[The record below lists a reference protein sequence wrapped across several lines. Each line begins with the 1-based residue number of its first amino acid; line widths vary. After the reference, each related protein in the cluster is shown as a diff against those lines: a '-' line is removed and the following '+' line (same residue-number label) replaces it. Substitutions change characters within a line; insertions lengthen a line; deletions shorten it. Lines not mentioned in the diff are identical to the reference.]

1 VRNSREPASQLRGIA
16 FIAAAYFL
24 YSLGDAAAK
33 WLVHDLPVWQ
43 ILFVRSAFATVYCA
57 VACGR
62 TAIAS
67 IFKAGNTFQLAA
79 MSVANFLAWAAY
91 YSAADK
97 LQLPQLYAMYYVSPI
112 IATLL
117 AARML
122 HEPISRHHWLA
133 LAAGFIGVL
142 IAVPPVGPLPKLIPA
157 LLGLSAAVLWAYSSV
172 LYRENVPH
180 NTNMQLMLLNNA
192 TMFGFSA
199 LPMPWLWHAP
209 TVPQWEI
216 LLPIAVLGLA
226 AHSLYL
232 SGIRLVPVA
241 VAGPIGF
248 SSLLWSIA
256 LGYLVWGDV
265 PSLHILLGGLLILLA
280 AAIIFA
286 ADQRAGR
293 VRP

>member
-1 VRNSREPASQLRGIA
+1 VSTSSNQLRGII
-16 FIAAAYFL
+16 FIASAYFL
-24 YSLGDAAAK
+24 YSLSDAAAK

-43 ILFVRSAFATVYCA
+43 ILFVRSAFATVYCLI
-57 VACGR
+57 ACGR
-62 TAIAS
+62 DSLKS
-67 IFKAGNTFQLAA
+67 IFKAGNTGQLAA
-79 MSVANFLAWAAY
+79 MSLANFLAWAAY
-91 YSAADK
+91 YSAANK

-122 HEPISRHHWLA
+122 KEPIAAYHWLA
-133 LAAGFIGVL
+133 LMVGFVGVL
-142 IAVPPVGPLPKLIPA
+142 IAVPPVGPLPELIPA

-180 NTNMQLMLLNNA
+180 NSNMQLMLLNNA
-192 TMFGFSA
+192 TMLSFSA

-209 TVPQWEI
+209 SVLQWEI
-216 LLPIAVLGLA
+216 LVPIAILGLA
-226 AHSLYL
+226 AHALYL

-265 PSLHILLGGLLILLA
+265 PSLHILLGGVLILLA
-280 AAIIFA
+280 AAIIFG
-286 ADQRAGR
+286 ADRRAQS
-293 VRP
+293 